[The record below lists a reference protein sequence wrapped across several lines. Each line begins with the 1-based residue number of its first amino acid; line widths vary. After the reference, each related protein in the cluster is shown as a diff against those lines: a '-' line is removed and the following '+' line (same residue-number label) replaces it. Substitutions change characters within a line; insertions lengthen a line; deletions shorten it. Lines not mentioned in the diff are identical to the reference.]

1 VNRVAW
7 RKAALVV
14 ASASGLVA
22 ALAVASPASAAP
34 DQQSMFMEDN
44 LLLYRGDQ
52 ASDTTL
58 QELKSLGV
66 DAIRVSVHWRAIAP
80 DHRSPRKPASLTDET
95 NPAQYPASNFD
106 PYDHLLRNARRLGI
120 RVLIDVTGGAPLWAT
135 GRIRGRVQ
143 TLNYKPSSTAFA
155 RFVEMLGRRYNGT
168 YHDENQGGGVLPRVD
183 TWSIWNEPNQG
194 ALLRPQWYHDSTG
207 HLQPYSPMLYRRLVR
222 GALAGLAAS
231 GHQNDT
237 VLLGETAPLGADKPT
252 RRTRSYR
259 VKTSSIRPGLFLR
272 ELFCLGTSLHP
283 LHGDS
288 YRRRHC
294 DFASRSGFAIT
305 GYAHHPYSVTS
316 PPDRQDPD
324 ADNFKLADRARL
336 YRILDAAAAAHRI
349 PPNVKVWFT
358 EYGYQTLPPD
368 PLRGVTL
375 ADQSEWLSE
384 AEKITWAD
392 PRVAALTQFL
402 MRDDLPRMRYPP
414 NSIKRWGTYQTGLEW
429 ANGSHKPAYDAY
441 RLPFVAPGEVPAGR
455 PAVLWGQVRAAP
467 NGVPQAINLQFAPGS
482 TDQFRTVG
490 GPIQV
495 KDPYGYF
502 QVSVVPNATGRWRF
516 VWRASSSS
524 APTRANVPV
533 LDPPPPPPQPGREY
547 ASSSLEVRIG

>member
-1 VNRVAW
+1 MLIVPS
-7 RKAALVV
+7 AAH
-14 ASASGLVA
+14 
-22 ALAVASPASAAP
+22 ASPT
-34 DQQSMFMEDN
+34 QQSMFMEDN

-52 ASDTTL
+52 TSDTSL

-80 DHRSPRKPASLTDET
+80 DHRSTRRPSSLADET

-106 PYDHLLRNARRLGI
+106 PYDHLLRTARRLGI
-120 RVLIDVTGGAPLWAT
+120 RVLVDVTGGAPLWAT
-135 GRIRGRVQ
+135 GRIRGRLQ
-143 TLNYKPSSTAFA
+143 SLNYKPNAAAFA
-155 RFVEMLGRRYNGT
+155 RFVEMLGRRYDGT

-194 ALLRPQWYHDSTG
+194 ALLRPQWYHDHTG
-207 HLQPYSPMLYRRLVR
+207 HLRPYSPMLYRRLVR
-222 GALAGLAAS
+222 GALAGLARS

-252 RRTRSYR
+252 RRTRAYR

-272 ELFCLGTSLHP
+272 ELFCLNSALRP
-283 LHGDS
+283 LHGRS

-294 DFASRSGFAIT
+294 DFRSRGGFAIT
-305 GYAHHPYSVTS
+305 GYAHHPYSVMS
-316 PPDRQDPD
+316 PPDRPDRD
-324 ADNFKLADRARL
+324 ADNIRLADRARL
-336 YRILDAAAAAHRI
+336 YRILDGAAAAHRI
-349 PPNVKVWFT
+349 PTDVHVWFT

-375 ADQSEWLSE
+375 ADQAAWLSE
-384 AEKITWAD
+384 ADRITWSD
-392 PRVAALTQFL
+392 PRVDALTQFL

-441 RLPFVAPGEVPAGR
+441 RLPFVAPDSVPAGR
-455 PAVLWGQVRAAP
+455 PALLWGQVRAAP
-467 NGVPQAINLQFAPGS
+467 NGSSQTINLQFAPAGTS
-482 TDQFRTVG
+482 DFRTVG
-490 GPIQV
+490 GPIAV

-502 QVSVVPNATGRWRF
+502 QVSVTPSATGRWRF
-516 VWRASSSS
+516 VWRSESGS
-524 APTRANVPV
+524 APERGPLPILAS
-533 LDPPPPPPQPGREY
+533 PPPPPPPGREY
-547 ASSSLEVRIG
+547 SSTSLEVRVG